1 MWPMFDEHLVNI
13 VGGCCGTHDG
23 HMRALAQLVE
33 TAPGC
38 FVSPRIP
45 GKWPATGASGNASTS
60 ASLASADSAPS
71 VTPLQ
76 QAILSGKVT
85 DATPLVQKMLADGL
99 PGTDIIN
106 EMIGAMGILGK
117 RFEEGKAFV
126 PQLLM
131 AGKTM
136 KAAIALIKEYQTAHG
151 GNGQMESL
159 GKVVV
164 GTVKG
169 DLHDIGK
176 NLVIS
181 MLEGSGFEVI
191 DLGIDVPAEKFVEA
205 VKREHADILS
215 MSALLTTTMTYMPE
229 VIRALEEAGIR
240 QQIKVMIGGAPVTQ
254 EFCDRIGAD
263 AYTDNANQAVAC
275 AKELMKKK

>member
-1 MWPMFDEHLVNI
+1 MWPMFDEHIINI

-33 TAPGC
+33 PAPGC

-45 GKWPATGASGNASTS
+45 GKWPAVGTS
-60 ASLASADSAPS
+60 APTAAQGTQSSAETGPK

-76 QAILSGKVT
+76 QAVLSGKVA
-85 DATPLVQKMLADGL
+85 DAQPLVQTMLNEGT
-99 PGTDIIN
+99 PGSDIIN
-106 EMIGAMGILGK
+106 EMIGAMSILGS

-136 KAAIALIKEYQTAHG
+136 KAAMAIIKEYQTSHG
-151 GNGQMESL
+151 GSDQVESL

-205 VKREHADILS
+205 VKREKADILS

-229 VIRALEEAGIR
+229 VLKALCDAGIR
-240 QQIKVMIGGAPVTQ
+240 DQVKVMIGGAPVTQ
-254 EFCDRIGAD
+254 DFCDRIGAD